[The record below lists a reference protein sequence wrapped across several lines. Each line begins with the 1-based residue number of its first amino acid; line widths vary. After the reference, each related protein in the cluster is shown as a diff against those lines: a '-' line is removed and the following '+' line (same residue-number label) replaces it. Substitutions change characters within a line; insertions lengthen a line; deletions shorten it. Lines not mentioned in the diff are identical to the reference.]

1 MSILTAL
8 GASPSNLTV
17 PLTLATVAGS
27 IGVAAGAAAGAAA
40 GCSAV
45 SSFLPHPERRTSPH
59 IAGRPRIFIQ
69 VFIFIFCSL
78 LRIRNLKETQ
88 NLFAGSAAACASSRR
103 SGRVRGARA
112 AHRSCNAALLF
123 RREPQN
129 VIHKK
134 ARVVLII
141 ALERGWRWA

>member
-27 IGVAAGAAAGAAA
+27 IGVAAGAAAGVAA

-45 SSFLPHPERRTSPH
+45 SSFLPHPASKTSPH

-69 VFIFIFCSL
+69 VFVFIFSL
-78 LRIRNLKETQ
+78 SPQNWSLKE
-88 NLFAGSAAACASSRR
+88 NLFTGPVTSVPSRACAGWLRTARSARTAHGRR
-103 SGRVRGARA
+103 DTPLFFGRE
-112 AHRSCNAALLF
+112 L
-123 RREPQN
+123 
-129 VIHKK
+129 
-134 ARVVLII
+134 
-141 ALERGWRWA
+141 